1 MSQTEAN
8 RESLSALLDD
18 EANDM
23 DIARVLKAVD
33 DPELRADWVRQQQIR
48 SVLRGDAPVATNVD
62 VSAGVRAALEERAPR
77 RRNPLVSVA
86 VAASVT
92 MAVVFGGQ
100 QYLGS
105 QAPTPIGQLPG
116 GVVAVQG
123 ASAMQASY
131 GMGMQRNEAQPSRS
145 PAVTRVR
152 MAAPAPGNAS
162 DYERLARERY
172 ELLVTD
178 HAAASAMLQPN
189 AMVPYA
195 RIPETTR

>member
-1 MSQTEAN
+1 MSQTDAN
-8 RESLSALLDD
+8 RESLSALLDG

-33 DPELRADWVRQQQIR
+33 DPELRAEWLRQQQI
-48 SVLRGDAPVATNVD
+48 SGALRGESPPAIDID
-62 VSAGVRAALEERAPR
+62 VSAGVRAAIESSAPR
-77 RRNPLVSVA
+77 RRNPLVGLA

-105 QAPTPIGQLPG
+105 QAPAPLGQLPG

-131 GMGMQRNEAQPSRS
+131 GNTRS
-145 PAVTRVR
+145 ESPATRTPAVTRVR
-152 MAAPAPGNAS
+152 MAPPAAGGMSGYEQLAR
-162 DYERLARERY
+162 DRYER
-172 ELLVTD
+172 LVTD
-178 HAAASAMLQPN
+178 HAAASAALQPN
-189 AMVPYA
+189 ALVPYA

>member
-1 MSQTEAN
+1 MSQTDAN

-18 EANDM
+18 EANDI

-33 DPELRADWVRQQQIR
+33 QPELRAEWVRQQQIS
-48 SVLRGDAPVATNVD
+48 SVLRREAPASAGID
-62 VSAGVRAALEERAPR
+62 VSASVRAAIEDGAPR
-77 RRNPLVSVA
+77 RSNPLVGLA

-92 MAVVFGGQ
+92 VAVVFGGQ

-105 QAPTPIGQLPG
+105 TVPSPIGQLPG

-131 GMGMQRNEAQPSRS
+131 GASRNQPQSART
-145 PAVTRVR
+145 PAVTSMRIAPP
-152 MAAPAPGNAS
+152 AAGNIS
-162 DYERLARERY
+162 DYERLARDRY
-172 ELLVTD
+172 QHLVTD
-178 HAAASAMLQPN
+178 HAAASAALQPN
-189 AMVPYA
+189 ALVPYA

>member
-1 MSQTEAN
+1 MSQTDAN

-18 EANDM
+18 EANDI

-33 DPELRADWVRQQQIR
+33 QPELRAEWVRQQQI
-48 SVLRGDAPVATNVD
+48 SGVLRGEAPLSIGID
-62 VSAGVRAALEERAPR
+62 VSAGVRAAIEDSAPR
-77 RRNPLVSVA
+77 RSNPLVGLA

-92 MAVVFGGQ
+92 VAVVFGGQ

-105 QAPTPIGQLPG
+105 TVPSPIGQLPG

-131 GMGMQRNEAQPSRS
+131 GASRNQPQSART

-152 MAAPAPGNAS
+152 MAPPAAGNIS
-162 DYERLARERY
+162 DYERLARDRY
-172 ELLVTD
+172 QHLVTD
-178 HAAASAMLQPN
+178 HAAASAALQPN
-189 AMVPYA
+189 ALVPYA

>member
-48 SVLRGDAPVATNVD
+48 SMLRGEAPVAANID

-77 RRNPLVSVA
+77 RRNPLVSLA

-131 GMGMQRNEAQPSRS
+131 GMQRNEAQPSRS
-145 PAVTRVR
+145 PAVTHVR
-152 MAAPAPGNAS
+152 MAAPAPGNVS

-189 AMVPYA
+189 ALVPYA
-195 RIPETTR
+195 RISETTR